1 MKAGDTAWFG
11 NSDEA
16 MAFSVEEIAVLDA
29 VNRRIAGGRS
39 LADILG
45 FLYDAT
51 HALFPCDRISVAF
64 VDESGERL
72 TSYWTRAEY
81 EPILLQAGFHQ
92 DFDGGSLGQ
101 VVAQGIPRVID
112 DLAVYL
118 EKHPSSPS
126 SRLLVQEGVRSSMA
140 CPLRVDDRIV
150 GVLFRSARA
159 AGAYRGSHVRF
170 QQAVAE
176 RLSQAVEKAYRI
188 EQLTEA
194 NRSYMEML
202 AFVSH
207 ELKNPLA
214 SIIMSGEVLA
224 GPYLGSLNAKQQET
238 AQRILRQSHYLSGLI
253 RDYLDLARIE
263 GGEIRLSLRPDVPL
277 VTLVID
283 QALELVESAIQA
295 QKMEVQRS
303 IPDPEIRADCD
314 PDLIRI
320 VMVNLLGNAA
330 KYGRTGG
337 ILRLTVGEDGER
349 VRFAV
354 RNEGQGFREEDRSR
368 LFRKFSRLPTPA
380 FAQVKGSGVGLYT
393 SWRIARLHGGRMWAE
408 SEFGQWAEFTL
419 EIPRKAS
426 RETSPP
432 LLVS

>member
-1 MKAGDTAWFG
+1 MNAGDTAWFG
-11 NSDEA
+11 NADET
-16 MAFSVEEIAVLDA
+16 MAFSGEESAVLDA

-39 LADILG
+39 LADILN

-51 HALFPCDRISVAF
+51 HALFPCDRISIAF
-64 VDESGERL
+64 LDENGERL
-72 TSYWTRAEY
+72 TTYLTRAEY
-81 EPILLQAGFHQ
+81 EPLLLQKGFHQ
-92 DFDGGSLGQ
+92 DLDGSSLRQ
-101 VVAQGIPRVID
+101 VMEQGIPRVID
-112 DLAVYL
+112 DLEVYL
-118 EKHPSSPS
+118 AQHPSSQS
-126 SRLLVQEGVRSSMA
+126 TRMLVKEGVRSSMA
-140 CPLRVDDRIV
+140 CALRVEDRSV
-150 GVLFRSARA
+150 GVLFRSARMV
-159 AGAYRGSHVRF
+159 GAYRSSHVRF

-176 RLSQAVEKAYRI
+176 RLSQAVEKSYRI

-194 NRSYMEML
+194 NRAYMEML

-224 GPYLGSLNAKQQET
+224 GSYLGALSPQQQAT
-238 AQRILRQSHYLSGLI
+238 AQRIVRQSHYLSGLV
-253 RDYLDLARIE
+253 RDYLDLARME
-263 GGEIRLSLRPDVPL
+263 VGGISLSLRPDVR
-277 VTLVID
+277 VVEEVVD
-283 QALELVESAIQA
+283 QAMELVESAIHA
-295 QKMEVQRS
+295 KKIEVQRNIS
-303 IPDPEIRADCD
+303 DPEIRADCD

-337 ILRLTVGEDGER
+337 ILRLTVSEDGEH

-354 RNEGQGFREEDRSR
+354 RNEGHGFRAEDRSR

-380 FAQVKGSGVGLYT
+380 FSQVKGSGVGLYT
-393 SWRIARLHGGRMWAE
+393 SWRIARMHGGRMGAE

-426 RETSPP
+426 METS
-432 LLVS
+432 ST